1 MPKPVRNSVVLY
13 HATDLDGKACGVIGH
28 EYLSRKGVMPHPVGW
43 AYDTDLREKKILQVG
58 GFEEII
64 IGDLS
69 FTEHTRDQLEWLCG
83 QAEQVLWFDHHEVS
97 IPLFQNLPASNIQ
110 ACVQTDRCGA
120 YLLYQG
126 LFPGEIVPQALVL
139 IDDYDRWVHNFPESR
154 ALNAAIAAAGDFN
167 VGSKDGPGD
176 QLRRAIFR
184 LPAFETYQGPEVLL
198 DLTNSGYHE
207 LRKQADLNR
216 KLCRRFLFR
225 GVLRLKSTTVPC
237 LGIVLSQGCNSDLFD
252 GYDQEIL
259 LVSVNFDG
267 DRWQYSLYSRD
278 PEALHVGK
286 LALEM
291 GGGGHPG
298 AAGFMS
304 KEFLFVDTVK
314 VESSN

>member
-1 MPKPVRNSVVLY
+1 MPKPVRNSIVLY
-13 HATDLDGKACGVIGH
+13 HSTDLDGKACGVIGH

-43 AYDTDLREKKILQVG
+43 NYDTDLREKKLLQVG
-58 GFEEII
+58 GFEKII

-83 QAEQVLWFDHHEVS
+83 QAERVLWFDHHEVS
-97 IPLFQNLPASNIQ
+97 IPLSQNLPASNIQ

-120 YLLYQG
+120 YLMYQG
-126 LFPGEIVPQALVL
+126 LFPGEVVPQTLVL

-167 VGSKDGPGD
+167 VGSANGPGD

-184 LPAFETYQGPEVLL
+184 QSVVETCQSLETLIK
-198 DLTNSGYHE
+198 LTNVGAEE
-207 LRKQADLNR
+207 LKKQADLNR
-216 KLCRRFLFR
+216 KLCRRLLFR
-225 GVLRLKSTTVPC
+225 GALRLKDTAIPC
-237 LGIVLSQGCNSDLFD
+237 LGIVLSHPCNSDLFD
-252 GYDQEIL
+252 GYDQETL
-259 LVSVNFDG
+259 LVPACFDG
-267 DRWQYSLYSRD
+267 NRWHYSLYSRD

-286 LALEM
+286 LALAM

-298 AAGFMS
+298 AAGFTS

-314 VESSN
+314 VEPSN